1 MIIKKYSKNIFD
13 IITLNKS
20 NPSLNKFETIHLNCH
35 FLRNFIKNIN
45 FKSVIVKLFAESI
58 TDLRSLDK
66 KSLDIH

>member
-45 FKSVIVKLFAESI
+45 FKSKVNLFFTQGEI
-58 TDLRSLDK
+58 
-66 KSLDIH
+66 